1 MISTKSFSIVTLDS
15 PRFPPNLHRIFS
27 RYSVMIWRA
36 HEFNNLL
43 LSPPKFRR
51 TLIVYFQLIM
61 QFFTETDTDV
71 SAAQA
76 ERGGQ
81 LRK

>member
-1 MISTKSFSIVTLDS
+1 
-15 PRFPPNLHRIFS
+15 
-27 RYSVMIWRA
+27 MIWRA

-61 QFFTETDTDV
+61 QFVTETDTDV

>member
-1 MISTKSFSIVTLDS
+1 MRLRILRDFLLISTG
-15 PRFPPNLHRIFS
+15 RFHDI
-27 RYSVMIWRA
+27 SVMIWRA
-36 HEFNNLL
+36 HEINNLL

-76 ERGGQ
+76 ERGGR

>member
-1 MISTKSFSIVTLDS
+1 MI
-15 PRFPPNLHRIFS
+15 R
-27 RYSVMIWRA
+27 RA
-36 HEFNNLL
+36 HEINNLL

-61 QFFTETDTDV
+61 QFVTETDTDV